1 MRPARENPKT
11 QVVAI
16 RRNPTKTSTAWCVGV
31 RYINVDQRRLA
42 EVMTDDAYYKAKKN
56 LIKGVDKQPKRCYNN
71 IIKGSD
77 LPQERK

>member
-1 MRPARENPKT
+1 MRDAREDPKT
-11 QVVAI
+11 QVVAV

-31 RYINVDQRRLA
+31 RYTNVNQCRLA
-42 EVMTDDAYYKAKKN
+42 EVMTDDAYYKAKKLN
-56 LIKGVDKQPKRCYNN
+56 KGVDKQPKRCYNN